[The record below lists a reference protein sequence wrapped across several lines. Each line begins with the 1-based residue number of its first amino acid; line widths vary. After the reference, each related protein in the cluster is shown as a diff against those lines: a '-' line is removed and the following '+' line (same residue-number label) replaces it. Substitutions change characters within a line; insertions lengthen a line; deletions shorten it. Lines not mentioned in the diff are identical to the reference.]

1 MKSIF
6 FGNFL
11 FLEEEKYLNK
21 IKDNIKEVI
30 INKKRSALLISNL
43 IAKGKEFYDILFNE
57 NIENVIQYF
66 NEDDNSTIQNVLD
79 IWKIIMTTNL
89 KWRGIVIKI
98 SNELEKND
106 GLNVIVSFLPLNQRI
121 EDQNYVREGRK
132 RKKCSHNIIM
142 L

>member
-1 MKSIF
+1 MKD

-43 IAKGKEFYDILFNE
+43 IAKGKEFYDILFNK
-57 NIENVIQYF
+57 NIENVMQYF

-89 KWRGIVIKI
+89 TWRGIVIKI

-132 RKKCSHNIIM
+132 GKKCSNNIIM

>member
-1 MKSIF
+1 MNYFIEINLYIIPPNKPSQLKD

-43 IAKGKEFYDILFNE
+43 IAKGKEFYDILFNK
-57 NIENVIQYF
+57 NIENVMQYF

-79 IWKIIMTTNL
+79 I
-89 KWRGIVIKI
+89 
-98 SNELEKND
+98 
-106 GLNVIVSFLPLNQRI
+106 
-121 EDQNYVREGRK
+121 
-132 RKKCSHNIIM
+132 
-142 L
+142 

>member
-1 MKSIF
+1 MKD

-89 KWRGIVIKI
+89 TWRGIVIKI

>member
-1 MKSIF
+1 MKD

-79 IWKIIMTTNL
+79 IWKIIMATDLT
-89 KWRGIVIKI
+89 WRGIVIKI

>member
-1 MKSIF
+1 MKD

-21 IKDNIKEVI
+21 IKDNIKGVI

-43 IAKGKEFYDILFNE
+43 IAKGKEFYDILFNK
-57 NIENVIQYF
+57 NVENVMQYF

-89 KWRGIVIKI
+89 TWRGIVIKI

>member
-1 MKSIF
+1 
-6 FGNFL
+6 
-11 FLEEEKYLNK
+11 
-21 IKDNIKEVI
+21 
-30 INKKRSALLISNL
+30 
-43 IAKGKEFYDILFNE
+43 
-57 NIENVIQYF
+57 
-66 NEDDNSTIQNVLD
+66 
-79 IWKIIMTTNL
+79 MTTNL
-89 KWRGIVIKI
+89 TSRGIVIKI